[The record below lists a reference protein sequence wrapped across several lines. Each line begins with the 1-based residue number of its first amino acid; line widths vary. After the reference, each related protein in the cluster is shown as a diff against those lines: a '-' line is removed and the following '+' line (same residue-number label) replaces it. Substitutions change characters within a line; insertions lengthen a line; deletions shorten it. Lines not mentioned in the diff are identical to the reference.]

1 MKKTGLLQVENQAG
15 FTMLEIMV
23 VLAVLSI
30 LAAAGIVSYG
40 KMAAVTELEKDVL
53 TVYKELTSLKT
64 LVMKFD
70 KQTKAVFSS
79 NRVIINKFTKS
90 DTLKLQTPVTFA
102 NAASGPSTTPF
113 NHTITAANG
122 GVGLWKDSLVVHR
135 DALCSID
142 SGYVLMS
149 SSKVKSV
156 TYYLGVSGK
165 YQGIQLYKWTGGSWV
180 KQ

>member
-1 MKKTGLLQVENQAG
+1 MKRTGLLQIGNRNG
-15 FTMLEIMV
+15 FTLLEIMV
-23 VLAVLSI
+23 TIAVLSI
-30 LAAAGIVSYG
+30 LAAVGVISYS

-70 KQTKAVFSS
+70 KQTKAVFGSK
-79 NRVIINKFTKS
+79 RVIIDKFTKS
-90 DTLKLQTPVTFA
+90 DTLKLQAPVTFD
-102 NAASGPSTTPF
+102 NAATGPSTTPF
-113 NHTITAANG
+113 GQTIATGSG
-122 GVGLWKDSLVVHR
+122 GKGLWKDSLVVHR

-180 KQ
+180 KH

>member
-1 MKKTGLLQVENQAG
+1 MKKTGLVQGGNQFG
-15 FTMLEIMV
+15 FTMLEIMMA
-23 VLAVLSI
+23 LAVLAI
-30 LAAAGIVSYG
+30 LAAAGVVKYG

-70 KQTKAVFSS
+70 TQTKAVFSS
-79 NRVIINKFTKS
+79 NKVIINKITKS
-90 DTLKLQTPVTFA
+90 DTLKLQKAVTFA
-102 NAASGPSTTPF
+102 NAASGPSTTPS
-113 NHTITAANG
+113 NQTITTESG
-122 GVGLWKDSLVVHR
+122 GMGLWKDSLVVHR

-149 SSKVKSV
+149 SSKVKSI

-165 YQGIQLYKWTGGSWV
+165 YQGIQLYKWIGGSWI

>member
-1 MKKTGLLQVENQAG
+1 MKKTSLIQVGNQNG
-15 FTMLEIMV
+15 FTMLEIVV
-23 VLAVLSI
+23 VLSVLSI
-30 LAAAGIVSYG
+30 LAAVGVVSYS
-40 KMAAVTELEKDVL
+40 KMAAVTALEKDVL

-79 NRVIINKFTKS
+79 NNVIINKFTKS
-90 DTLKLQTPVTFA
+90 DTLKLQVPVTFA

-113 NHTITAANG
+113 NQTITTGSG
-122 GVGLWKDSLVVHR
+122 GKGLWKDSLVVHR

-156 TYYLGVSGK
+156 TYYMGVSGK
-165 YQGIQLYKWTGGSWV
+165 YQGIQLHKWTGGSWV

>member
-1 MKKTGLLQVENQAG
+1 MKKTGFLQGGSQNG
-15 FTMLEIMV
+15 FTLLEIV
-23 VLAVLSI
+23 AVLAVLSI
-30 LAAAGIVSYG
+30 LAATGIVRYN
-40 KMAAVTELEKDVL
+40 KMALSTQLEKDVL

-70 KQTKAVFSS
+70 KQTKAVFSA
-79 NRVIINKFTKS
+79 NYVIINKFTRS
-90 DTLKLQTPVTFA
+90 DTLRLQTAVTFA

-113 NHTITAANG
+113 NQTITSGSG
-122 GVGLWKDSLVVHR
+122 GKGLWKDSLVVRR

-149 SSKVKSV
+149 SSKVKSA

-165 YQGIQLYKWTGGSWV
+165 YQGIQLYKWTGESWI

>member
-1 MKKTGLLQVENQAG
+1 MEKTGFLQVGGQEG
-15 FTMLEIMV
+15 FTLLEIV
-23 VLAVLSI
+23 AVLAIISI
-30 LAAAGIVSYG
+30 LAATVIISYD
-40 KMAAVTELEKDVL
+40 KMAMSTQLEKDVL
-53 TVYKELTSLKT
+53 TVYKELSSLKT

-79 NRVIINKFTKS
+79 NKVIINKISRS

-102 NAASGPSTTPF
+102 NAASGPSSTPF
-113 NHTITAANG
+113 NQTITAGSG
-122 GVGLWKDSLVVHR
+122 GKGLWKDSLVVRR
-135 DALCSID
+135 DAICSID

-149 SSKVKSV
+149 SSKVKSI

-165 YQGIQLYKWTGGSWV
+165 NPGIQLYKWTGGSWV

>member
-1 MKKTGLLQVENQAG
+1 MKKTGVSGVGNQFG
-15 FTMLEIMV
+15 FTLLEIV
-23 VLAVLSI
+23 AVLAVMSI
-30 LAAAGIVSYG
+30 LAATGIVSYG
-40 KMAAVTELEKDVL
+40 KMAAMTQLEKDVL

-70 KQTKAVFSS
+70 KYTTAKFSS
-79 NRVIINKFTKS
+79 SSVIINKFTKS
-90 DTLKLQTPVTFA
+90 ETLTLQAPVTFA
-102 NAASGPSTTPF
+102 SAASGPSSTPF
-113 NHTITAANG
+113 NEAITSGSG
-122 GVGLWKDSLVVHR
+122 GKGLWKDSLVVNR
-135 DALCSID
+135 DALCSIN

-149 SSKVKSV
+149 SSKVKTV